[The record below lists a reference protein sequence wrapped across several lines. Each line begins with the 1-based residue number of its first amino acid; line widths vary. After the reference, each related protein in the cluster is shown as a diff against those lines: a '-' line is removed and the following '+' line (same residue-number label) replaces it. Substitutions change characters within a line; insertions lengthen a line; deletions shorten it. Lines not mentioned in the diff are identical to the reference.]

1 MANRDRILMSLLQWF
16 RSVQV
21 FVCALTHLDHTH
33 TRTHTLIFC
42 PLTLVFSH
50 SHALISIIS
59 NFWDGRQQLIARK
72 CEGQEM
78 TEKSKREEA
87 TERQKER
94 NRLRERKEGRV
105 ERREGREGRRKERRE
120 GGKAQGWAGD
130 PWQHTHC
137 CLGSRKI

>member
-1 MANRDRILMSLLQWF
+1 M
-16 RSVQV
+16 
-21 FVCALTHLDHTH
+21 
-33 TRTHTLIFC
+33 
-42 PLTLVFSH
+42 FSH

-59 NFWDGRQQLIARK
+59 NVWDGQQQLITRK

-87 TERQKER
+87 TERQKEM

-105 ERREGREGRRKERRE
+105 EGREGREGRRKERRE
-120 GGKAQGWAGD
+120 GGKAQGWASD
-130 PWQHTHC
+130 PWQHTQC